1 MRRLEKLV
9 VSLAALS
16 LAGCATLQSTAN
28 THGPAARSIGH
39 LTRAMDIGFVIV
51 TVVMWVLLAI
61 ALKKRPGSL
70 KEHMPVDVGGGQP
83 WIAIGGLAFPLL
95 VLSVFFFLGLELLSD
110 FPIHGAHGMH
120 ETMNGSINGAAPA
133 AKPDILIIG
142 HQWWWE
148 IHYLDGDF
156 DQQFTTANEIHI
168 PAHRAVNIELR
179 SADVMHSFWVPSLHG
194 KVDLVPGHPNFIRI
208 EASEPGEYFGQCAEY
223 CGEQH
228 AHMHILLVAQE
239 PAVYDAWVA
248 DQRQPGVQPANSESL
263 AGQQAFLA
271 GPCANCHMVR
281 GTQAGGHV
289 APDLTHI
296 GSRKYIGANSF
307 QNNEAYLEAWI
318 TNAQSLKP
326 GCLMPDITQYNG
338 VQLRALA
345 AYLRQ
350 LK

>member
-1 MRRLEKLV
+1 MRRFLQFVL
-9 VSLAALS
+9 LLPAFI

-39 LTRAMDIGFVIV
+39 LSRAMDIGFLV
-51 TVVMWVLLAI
+51 TVFVMWGLIAF
-61 ALKKRPGSL
+61 ALKRRPGSL
-70 KEHMPVDVGGGQP
+70 KEHMPINTGGGQL
-83 WIAIGGLAFPLL
+83 WIAIGGLAVPLL

-110 FPIHGAHGMH
+110 FPIYGMHGMH
-120 ETMNGSINGAAPA
+120 AKSEMSMP
-133 AKPDILIIG
+133 KPDIVIIG

-148 IHYLDGDF
+148 LQYLGSEP
-156 DQQFTTANEIHI
+156 DQQFTSANEIHI

-208 EASEPGEYFGQCAEY
+208 QASEPGEYFGECAEY

-228 AHMHILLVAQE
+228 AHMRLFVVAQE
-239 PAVYDAWVA
+239 PADYEAWLEK
-248 DQRQPGVQPANSESL
+248 QRKPGMQPTNSETI

-271 GPCANCHMVR
+271 GPCANCHTVR

-296 GSRKYIGANSF
+296 GSRKYIGANTF
-307 QNNEAYLEAWI
+307 QNNDAYLEAWV
-318 TNAQSLKP
+318 THAQSLKP
-326 GCLMPDITQYNG
+326 GCKMPNITQYNG
-338 VQLRALA
+338 VQLRSLM

-350 LK
+350 LQ